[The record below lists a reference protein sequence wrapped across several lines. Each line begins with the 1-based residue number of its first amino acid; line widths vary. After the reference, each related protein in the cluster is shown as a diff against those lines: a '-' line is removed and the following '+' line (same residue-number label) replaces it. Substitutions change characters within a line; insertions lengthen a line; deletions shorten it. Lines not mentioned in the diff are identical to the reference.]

1 MEGFMKIIKYKKISN
16 NKYNLYLDN
25 NDTITLYEDVIVNN
39 NLLLTKKIDND
50 ELKVLLN
57 QNNEVYAYEIAL
69 RFITIKMRSKKEVYD
84 YLLKKNISE
93 YLIDITINK
102 LIKEGYL
109 NDFNFCKAYVND
121 QMLLSNFGP
130 YKIKNNL
137 IKYGIDSDI
146 INEVI
151 GDIKEEVVKEKLSK
165 LVKKQI
171 KIKKGSVN
179 LLKIKLINYFTN
191 LGFDKDM
198 IVKELSYYDLKSD
211 PQKLKND
218 YDKLYNKYKSK
229 YDESKLTYFI
239 AQKLY
244 SKGYTSDDIISV
256 VKDNR

>member
-1 MEGFMKIIKYKKISN
+1 M
-16 NKYNLYLDN
+16 
-25 NDTITLYEDVIVNN
+25 
-39 NLLLTKKIDND
+39 
-50 ELKVLLN
+50 
-57 QNNEVYAYEIAL
+57 
-69 RFITIKMRSKKEVYD
+69 
-84 YLLKKNISE
+84 
-93 YLIDITINK
+93 
-102 LIKEGYL
+102 
-109 NDFNFCKAYVND
+109 
-121 QMLLSNFGP
+121 
-130 YKIKNNL
+130 
-137 IKYGIDSDI
+137 
-146 INEVI
+146 
-151 GDIKEEVVKEKLSK
+151 
-165 LVKKQI
+165 KQI